1 MPLGPAMR
9 LYRRLAFGDLVE
21 FSVLDGRQYRTDHPC
36 GAGEQV
42 RCPAAMDPNS
52 TMLGSEQEQ
61 WLLAGLDASAAR
73 WNVLA

>member
-1 MPLGPAMR
+1 
-9 LYRRLAFGDLVE
+9 
-21 FSVLDGRQYRTDHPC
+21 
-36 GAGEQV
+36 
-42 RCPAAMDPNS
+42 MDPNS